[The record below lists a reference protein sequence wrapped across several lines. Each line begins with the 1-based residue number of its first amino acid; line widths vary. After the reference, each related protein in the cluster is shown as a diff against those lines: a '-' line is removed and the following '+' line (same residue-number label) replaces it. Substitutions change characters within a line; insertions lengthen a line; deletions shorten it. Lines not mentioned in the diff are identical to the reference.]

1 MAIADEARKEAGGG
15 SSLSFAAAP
24 VAQPRDVIESA
35 DLTEAASNLQLAMAG
50 AAAAVAADV
59 AHDARA

>member
-1 MAIADEARKEAGGG
+1 MA
-15 SSLSFAAAP
+15 FVAAP
-24 VAQPRDVIESA
+24 VAQPRDVIEGA

-59 AHDARA
+59 THDARA